1 MAQTGASAN
10 RGQGMSERIESFR
23 ERLTGREALMGTF
36 MKSPSPIVAEVLGL
50 SALDAIAI
58 DCEHAPFGRLELDLC
73 IGALRAAGM
82 PSLVRLA
89 DDTPTSIRNALD
101 SGASGIV
108 VPHVTS
114 PEQAAAIVR
123 AAHFGDGG
131 RGYAG
136 SPRAAGYSRKSMA
149 DHLADS
155 REQTSVILQIEDIP
169 ALQHVAQIAEVDGV
183 DCLFV
188 GRVDLAVAMQKGVSD
203 DEVVATVQDICLA
216 CASVGTAV
224 GMFTPD
230 LDELPKW
237 REAGAS
243 LFLLGS
249 DQSMLLAGAAQLAAS
264 IR

>member
-1 MAQTGASAN
+1 
-10 RGQGMSERIESFR
+10 MSERVESFR

-73 IGALRAAGM
+73 IGALRAADM

-136 SPRAAGYSRKSMA
+136 SPRAAGYGRKSMA

-188 GRVDLAVAMQKGVSD
+188 GRIDLAVAMNTSASD
-203 DEVVATVQDICLA
+203 ESVITAVKNICEA
-216 CASVGTAV
+216 ARESEPAV
-224 GMFTPD
+224 GMFTPNVS
-230 LDELPKW
+230 ELPDW
-237 REAGAS
+237 IEAGAS
-243 LFLLGS
+243 LFLLAS
-249 DQSMLLAGAAQLAAS
+249 DQSMIIESANALAQS
-264 IR
+264 MR